1 MKVLR
6 VNALRKK
13 RHLKIYLS
21 GIWMW
26 LDIYIRRF
34 SPWIMRFRI
43 LNLENPTYYRIFVC
57 IKCSGKK
64 FSSSR
69 AFWILLVEKRRNMC
83 RRVLTNVILKS
94 FVNKLDIPFYPYTKQ
109 RSNGSLFLLTISI
122 DVVKESNR
130 AQIAQQN

>member
-1 MKVLR
+1 
-6 VNALRKK
+6 
-13 RHLKIYLS
+13 
-21 GIWMW
+21 
-26 LDIYIRRF
+26 
-34 SPWIMRFRI
+34 
-43 LNLENPTYYRIFVC
+43 
-57 IKCSGKK
+57 
-64 FSSSR
+64 
-69 AFWILLVEKRRNMC
+69 MC